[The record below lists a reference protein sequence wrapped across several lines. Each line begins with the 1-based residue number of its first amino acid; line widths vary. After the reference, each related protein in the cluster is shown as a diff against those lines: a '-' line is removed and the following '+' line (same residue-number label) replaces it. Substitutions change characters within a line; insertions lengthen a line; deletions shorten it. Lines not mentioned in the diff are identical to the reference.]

1 MMTAGAYDGE
11 KTVVGSGES
20 MRTFFIKD
28 GTLRG
33 YIILGDVAGAGIYT
47 SLIERKRRLRL
58 SSSILFSESRRLP
71 LFRSPTEK
79 RYLPQRRKPEMTKID
94 AHGLGYRELNEELR
108 RAEGEIEIDG
118 CMGQRFIASGMSG
131 K

>member
-47 SLIERKRRLRL
+47 SLIREKTPLETL
-58 SSSILFSESRRLP
+58 ELDS
-71 LFRSPTEK
+71 LFREPTLTAFPKSYRKKILAAEEK
-79 RYLPQRRKPEMTKID
+79 
-94 AHGLGYRELNEELR
+94 A
-108 RAEGEIEIDG
+108 
-118 CMGQRFIASGMSG
+118 
-131 K
+131 